1 MDFQDYLR
9 LLEAIEDEGL
19 IIAMKEVENET
30 PLNLNEALAELKRV
44 NTQYI
49 PSFIKD
55 LKALKSTPYYE
66 SIKKFAFEEIIEISS
81 FAEITNIKKLQGY
94 DNAYRIRIGDYRLGI
109 IFDGET
115 LIFERVLHRKEI
127 YRYFP
132 K

>member
-1 MDFQDYLR
+1 MNTPYL
-9 LLEAIEDEGL
+9 
-19 IIAMKEVENET
+19 
-30 PLNLNEALAELKRV
+30 
-44 NTQYI
+44 

-55 LKALKSTPYYE
+55 LKALRSTPYYA

-94 DNAYRIRIGDYRLGI
+94 DSAYWISIGDYRLGI

>member
-1 MDFQDYLR
+1 
-9 LLEAIEDEGL
+9 
-19 IIAMKEVENET
+19 
-30 PLNLNEALAELKRV
+30 
-44 NTQYI
+44 
-49 PSFIKD
+49 

-109 IFDGET
+109 IFDGEI

>member
-1 MDFQDYLR
+1 M
-9 LLEAIEDEGL
+9 I
-19 IIAMKEVENET
+19 
-30 PLNLNEALAELKRV
+30 
-44 NTQYI
+44 TQYL

-66 SIKKFAFEEIIEISS
+66 TIKTLAFEEIPEILT
-81 FAEITNIKKLQGY
+81 FEEITNIKKLQGY
-94 DNAYRIRIGDYRLGI
+94 ENAYHIRVSDYRIGI

-115 LIFERVLHRKEI
+115 VLFQRVLHRKDI

>member
-1 MDFQDYLR
+1 
-9 LLEAIEDEGL
+9 
-19 IIAMKEVENET
+19 
-30 PLNLNEALAELKRV
+30 V
-44 NTQYI
+44 NTQYL

-66 SIKKFAFEEIIEISS
+66 SIKKFAFEEIIEISN

-115 LIFERVLHRKEI
+115 LKV
-127 YRYFP
+127 Y
-132 K
+132 